1 MKRIGVVLVLML
13 LLGIPLFSQVRL
25 DMGIDVPLGLGALSD
40 NEVFTDSDVN
50 DFLKEHI
57 LPFPELGLYYQF
69 DGGALRGGLG
79 LRAFT
84 FILVTVYWPNAFIE
98 ADIGNFTTA
107 LNVGGGFF
115 GIFGLVNESDTGN
128 VFIPDIS
135 LWYRFGKAFRLGGG
149 VIGLMLPESDTMG
162 FAYYIGF
169 KFRNL
174 FD

>member
-1 MKRIGVVLVLML
+1 MKRSVVVVVMLM
-13 LLGIPLFSQVRL
+13 LGIPLFSQVRF

-40 NEVFTDSDVN
+40 NEVFTDSEVN
-50 DFLKEHI
+50 DFFKEHI

-69 DGGALRGGLG
+69 GDGSLRGGLG
-79 LRAFT
+79 VRAFT

-98 ADIGNFTTA
+98 ADLGNFTTA
-107 LNVGGGFF
+107 FQVGGGFF
-115 GIFGLVNESDTGN
+115 GIFGIVNDSDTGN

-149 VIGLMLPESDTMG
+149 VIGMMMPESDTMG
-162 FAYYIGF
+162 FAYYVGF